1 MANAN
6 FRGFLIVD
14 GSKNTLLIPKEDVVG
29 RNVVGRNLSMDELI
43 SKHIHEAKRHRT
55 QAELNK
61 DIALYLKCEY
71 TPGNGL
77 HE

>member
-1 MANAN
+1 MSGNAN
-6 FRGFLIVD
+6 FRGFLIID
-14 GSKNTLLIPKEDVVG
+14 GSKNTLLIPKEDVVD
-29 RNVVGRNLSMDELI
+29 RNLSMDELI
-43 SKHIHEAKRHRT
+43 MRHIHEAKRHRT